1 MRSRFHQLL
10 TCLLELRA
18 PGPLLAAS
26 IYLFPSSKEEE
37 GEGSELS
44 DSGDALI
51 NFVQKCKCK
60 SAIVIFSFNTANV

>member
-10 TCLLELRA
+10 TCLHELRT

-37 GEGSELS
+37 EREGSELS

-51 NFVQKCKCK
+51 NFV
-60 SAIVIFSFNTANV
+60 